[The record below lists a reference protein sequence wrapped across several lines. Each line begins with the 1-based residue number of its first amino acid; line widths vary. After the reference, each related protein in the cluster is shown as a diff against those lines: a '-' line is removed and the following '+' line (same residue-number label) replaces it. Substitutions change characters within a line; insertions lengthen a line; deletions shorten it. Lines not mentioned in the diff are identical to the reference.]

1 MILSEVEDVS
11 KKAAS
16 YHRTYYVRVPFFG
29 KFTPYTVCMRK
40 VNAYVLHTTVLRLL
54 EVPGTYSY
62 VQYTV
67 TKPVST
73 LHCNEEKT
81 DSTD

>member
-1 MILSEVEDVS
+1 MILSEVEGVS

-40 VNAYVLHTTVLRLL
+40 VNAYVLHTTPTTSARGIYQVLVL
-54 EVPGTYSY
+54 Y
-62 VQYTV
+62 VQYTGIYKTSKHV
-67 TKPVST
+67 T
-73 LHCNEEKT
+73 L
-81 DSTD
+81 